1 MRRNVASC
9 LLLAVLLG
17 GVFPAARV
25 HADSGSAA
33 SIQQFLKIRVPGTPV
48 LLPDGSLLQR
58 DWPDGVFQLYRVTP
72 KSTPDGSSY
81 KPGEATSTRLTD
93 FADGLAGFSVSPTGR
108 HVVLQHATG
117 GNENTQLTL
126 VDLAAP
132 AGSPAVPVL
141 ANPKV
146 QANVNAWM
154 LDGSAFVYTANDES
168 PNDFHVY
175 RYDITTGQ
183 TTKLVSEEGAW
194 GVQAMTRDGS
204 RMLVQHDVSAS
215 DVRCFELNVA
225 TGKLTDIT
233 LRPADSTAACQ
244 TVAYMP
250 GERAVLMV
258 SDYKGGI
265 GRLYVRDLRTGA
277 VREPL
282 PALGRFDL
290 DGAEVNLEGDML
302 VVETNEDGYGA
313 LHMYALPD
321 FVPLPLPP
329 MERGVAGAGP
339 FRGHTLVWQ
348 NTNARTPG
356 LAFATTWPARGVKG
370 APLVTRQL
378 TYVDDQGVN
387 LSAFPLPE
395 LIHYPAFD
403 GRPIPAFLFMP
414 PGVAKG
420 TPVPFVV
427 YYHGGPEGQNRPG
440 FSAALQY
447 FVSRGFGL
455 LMPNVRG
462 STGYGRAFQMLDD
475 YKLRWDSVRDGVD
488 AAEWLVKNGYAK
500 AGKIATYG
508 GSYGGFMSV
517 ACIVE
522 DQERVDRGERNE
534 RLFGACIDV
543 VGIVNMKGFLEKT
556 SGYRRKLREAE
567 YGPLSDPQFL
577 ESVSSIRRVDKIQ
590 VPVFIAHGF
599 NDPRVPVEEAMQ
611 LAIALKDK
619 GRNPRVFI
627 APDEGHGFVK
637 LDNRI
642 YFNERAVNF
651 LQETIGR

>member
-1 MRRNVASC
+1 MRRTILTCVF
-9 LLLAVLLG
+9 LAVAVAGLAPLAR
-17 GVFPAARV
+17 AAGD
-25 HADSGSAA
+25 APA
-33 SIQQFLKIRVPGTPV
+33 SIQQFLKIRVPGAPV

-72 KSTPDGSSY
+72 KATPDGPSY
-81 KPGEATSTRLTD
+81 RPGETTVTRLTSYT
-93 FADGLAGFSVSPTGR
+93 DGLAGFSVSPNGR
-108 HVVLQHATG
+108 HVVLQHAAG
-117 GNENTQLTL
+117 GTENTQLTL
-126 VDLAAP
+126 LDLAAP
-132 AGSPAVPVL
+132 AGAPTVPVL
-141 ANPKV
+141 ANPRV

-175 RYDITTGQ
+175 RYEIATGR
-183 TTKLVSEEGAW
+183 TSKLVSEEGSWSVAT
-194 GVQAMTRDGS
+194 MTRDGS
-204 RMLVQHDVSAS
+204 RMLVHHEISAS

-225 TGKLTDIT
+225 TGKLTELT
-233 LRPADSTAACQ
+233 LKPADATAACMA
-244 TVAYMP
+244 VAYMP
-250 GERAVLMV
+250 GERAVLLV
-258 SDYKGGI
+258 SDYKDGM
-265 GRLYVRDLRTGA
+265 GRLYVRDLRSGA

-282 PALGRFDL
+282 PALGRFEL

-302 VVETNEDGYGA
+302 VVTSNEDGYGTP
-313 LHMYALPD
+313 HMYALPG
-321 FVPLPLPP
+321 FTPLPLPP
-329 MERGVAGAGP
+329 MERGIAGTGA
-339 FRGHTLVWQ
+339 FRGRTLVWQ

-356 LAFATTWPARGVKG
+356 LSYATTWPAAGAKG

-378 TYVDDQGVN
+378 TYVDDQGVD
-387 LSAFPLPE
+387 LQAFPLPE
-395 LIHYPAFD
+395 LIHYAAFD
-403 GRPIPAFLFMP
+403 GRQIPAFLFMP

-420 TPVPFVV
+420 TPIPFVV

-440 FSAALQY
+440 FSAALQ
-447 FVSRGFGL
+447 FILSRGFGL

-475 YKLRWDSVRDGVD
+475 YKQRWDSVRDGVD
-488 AAEWLVKNGYAK
+488 AADWLVKNGYST
-500 AGKIATYG
+500 AGRIATYG

-522 DQERVDRGERNE
+522 DQERVERGERKE
-534 RLFGACIDV
+534 RVFGACIDV

-567 YGPLSDPQFL
+567 YGPLSDPAFL
-577 ESVSSIRRVDKIQ
+577 ESVSSIHRVDKIQ

-627 APDEGHGFVK
+627 APDEGHGFAK